1 MNTSFLLMSLSY
13 IALVVF
19 VAWAIFGKRFNTLSK
34 LVICLL
40 LPLVYFMHWQS
51 LQNTKGWPSDQSLPT
66 QFELIS
72 ADVVE
77 PNALENIKGNIHL
90 WIRPSKTEPPRA
102 FILPYSRDLHKRLF
116 ETKKRMAS
124 GRRQIGLLYD
134 SSNSGQSG
142 ASIGG
147 GMKLKF
153 RNAPRKLLPK
163 KN

>member
-19 VAWAIFGKRFNTLSK
+19 VIWTIFGKRFSAFNK
-34 LVICLL
+34 VMICLL
-40 LPLVYFMHWQS
+40 LPVIYFIHWNT
-51 LQNTKGWPSDQSLPT
+51 LQQTRGWPSDQTLPS
-66 QFELIS
+66 QFELIA

-77 PNALENIKGNIHL
+77 PNKLENNKGNIHL
-90 WIRPSKTEPPRA
+90 WIRPSETEPPRA
-102 FILPYSRDLHKRLF
+102 YILAYSRDLHQRLF
-116 ETKKRMAS
+116 ETKKRMSS

-153 RNAPRKLLPK
+153 RNAPRKILPK